1 MASSHEISKL
11 ILDTQNSILSNSWR
25 PFVSKLNSLKPLG
38 LDFSDIYHSTVL
50 PSRGIHLSNSSILE
64 LGGALP
70 PSYVFD
76 YLQVKSWYSVEYHQY
91 DDNQFPSG
99 DFSSLDTFPHYSYTS
114 AGWESFVNERSDLIG
129 SFDYIY
135 SISAFEHI
143 YDLKNCLLRILPFVR
158 KGGCIYSYFTPIW
171 SAPNGSHGFLPP
183 QLKSLGD
190 HAHLLFDF
198 QELVC
203 FLRARFNFSALDA
216 IDVSHN
222 LYRSN
227 QLNRYSYEDF
237 MLIFESLR
245 HKFSSVFCQP
255 IGLSRFSDLY
265 PLATLERIHRF
276 YPSMI
281 YSAAG
286 FELILRV

>member
-1 MASSHEISKL
+1 MANSYQISQL
-11 ILDTQNSILSNSWR
+11 ILDTQRSIFANSWQ
-25 PFVSKLNSLKPLG
+25 PFVSTINSLKPLG
-38 LDFSDIYHSTVL
+38 LDFSDIYHSTIL
-50 PSRGIHLSNSSILE
+50 SSRGIHLSNSSVLE
-64 LGGALP
+64 LGGALS

-76 YLQVKSWYSVEYHQY
+76 YLKVKSWYAIEYHQY
-91 DDNQFPSG
+91 DDNQFHSG
-99 DFSSLDTFPHYSYTS
+99 DFASLDSFSRYNYTS
-114 AGWESFVNERSDLIG
+114 SGWESFVNDRSDLFG

-143 YDLKNCLLRILPFVR
+143 YDLKNCLLRLLPFVR
-158 KGGCIYSYFTPIW
+158 QGGCIYSYFTPIW

-183 QLKSLGD
+183 QLKSFGD

-198 QELVC
+198 QELVQ
-203 FLRARFNFSALDA
+203 FLQSRFNISSSEA
-216 IDVSHN
+216 IDLSHN

-237 MLIFESLR
+237 LIIFESLR
-245 HKFSSVFCQP
+245 DNFSTVSYQP

-265 PLATLERIHRF
+265 PSTTLERIHKF
-276 YPSMI
+276 YPSMFH
-281 YSAAG
+281 SAAG